1 MGITQMTMPLM
12 SRISP
17 RKCGDFLV
25 ILSELTRLLTMPVFD
40 STLGPSH
47 RLSLKVFSN
56 SSGDMWKA
64 NVKDIQGEIL
74 CVSQFTLMANT
85 SKGNKPDFHRAMVRI
100 SLFSLPFVHPR
111 EASRSITGHVRL
123 LPTNHGHSILSRE
136 DQR

>member
-1 MGITQMTMPLM
+1 MGITQMTTPLT

-123 LPTNHGHSILSRE
+123 LLTIHGHSILSRE
-136 DQR
+136 D